1 MRFNQPL
8 PETNPPF
15 RLYPRGYRLLFLF
28 PREQSSGSG
37 KNKRDTRRDRK
48 AERAPPR
55 CSSLSCYTETLLR
68 VCLLWKHA
76 PSSLDVAEHAER
88 GGFPRRNIIHR
99 AHASIHRVTI
109 RFRCPARNSSS
120 RKGKSW
126 QTSLDWL
133 RANVF
138 ETALRSFLFRSSFNS
153 LSPFLRE
160 TRIKRRADQ
169 IVGPILVSP
178 HLFSASIEFVCP
190 LCARRSRRTM
200 VLRSRG
206 RGWSSRCF
214 EEGRGRWWNFVW
226 RWMIVELSSGVEWM
240 RRIVR

>member
-153 LSPFLRE
+153 ISVSPRDENKTSRGSDRWPYSCLSTPFLSVYRICLSPLGRDGRDGRWYYDRGVE
-160 TRIKRRADQ
+160 DDPRG
-169 IVGPILVSP
+169 V
-178 HLFSASIEFVCP
+178 
-190 LCARRSRRTM
+190 SRRGGGGGGISFD
-200 VLRSRG
+200 V
-206 RGWSSRCF
+206 GWSL
-214 EEGRGRWWNFVW
+214 N
-226 RWMIVELSSGVEWM
+226 
-240 RRIVR
+240 